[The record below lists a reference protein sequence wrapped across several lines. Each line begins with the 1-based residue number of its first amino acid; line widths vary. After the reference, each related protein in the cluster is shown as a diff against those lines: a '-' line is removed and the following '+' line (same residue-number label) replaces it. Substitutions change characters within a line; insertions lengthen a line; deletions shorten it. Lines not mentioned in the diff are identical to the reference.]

1 MEIKRDDPNRRKS
14 FRARHNCANPG
25 PKTKARYWSCKMWT
39 GKSVT
44 KVTKGEDQLEE
55 EMIEFL
61 DESEAKRSGPKSA
74 AQTPAKPSEKK
85 KGSTKIKQEALEK
98 KAQRLLFQKK
108 LLTL

>member
-1 MEIKRDDPNRRKS
+1 MILIGE
-14 FRARHNCANPG
+14 
-25 PKTKARYWSCKMWT
+25 KALEPDIIAPIPDQKQKQDTGLVKMWT

-85 KGSTKIKQEALEK
+85 KGSTKNKAGSAGEK
-98 KAQRLLFQKK
+98 GSKITFFRKSY
-108 LLTL
+108 